1 MNTAQLNNSEKLLT
15 LKEASHKLNVPVE
28 TLLSWN
34 EHNILKPTIT
44 ADGAVGYT
52 ERQLEQFSATIQK
65 VIQHAHPTVTQ
76 HTAPVVQRTLP
87 VEKPAQLS
95 LPEDSSDEE
104 SIKQFSS
111 KSIISFAVILILLTL
126 IFTQDNQTASSS
138 SIEEKQPL
146 RNVLG
151 MHTSTFN
158 LSEKLLSGLP
168 IQLTHQPSEKELEKE
183 QAANAFRQKTIASIL
198 YASKPAVSEGSYKT
212 STSTAKQTPNY
223 RPNSTIAVNTNSY
236 AATALFQSSQD
247 EGSAIDEH
255 GNIRGNAEEETLAM
269 VVGNIDEQIKTNSL
283 KQSSTHATNQ
293 LLLIFLGMFAMF
305 FGIQKQLAFTH
316 RGGKKITHASPV
328 YIEPAAMIDEKVL
341 EVDQKTDGTVVLYV
355 NGSEYKISKPEMNS
369 ESDQFIEKLM
379 GLTQPNL
386 KEIEYDTALPSAIKF
401 ATPLSRLVTRLG
413 FVGIKRDLFF
423 PRTSKTSVL
432 FRRYLTKQD
441 LIDMNITLDHIR
453 NELDLL
459 S

>member
-1 MNTAQLNNSEKLLT
+1 MNTAQPNNSEKLLT
-15 LKEASHKLNVPVE
+15 LKEASDKLNVSVE

-44 ADGAVGYT
+44 ADGAVRYT

-65 VIQHAHPTVTQ
+65 VIQHANPSTMQT
-76 HTAPVVQRTLP
+76 TAPVLQP
-87 VEKPAQLS
+87 SIEKNIQPS
-95 LPEDSSDEE
+95 LPNNSTDEE
-104 SIKQFSS
+104 TIKQFSS
-111 KSIISFAVILILLTL
+111 KSIVSFAVILILLTL
-126 IFTQDNQTASSS
+126 IFTQDSHVTSPSAV
-138 SIEEKQPL
+138 EEKQPL
-146 RNVLG
+146 KNVLG

-158 LSEKLLSGLP
+158 LSGQLLSALP
-168 IQLTHQPSEKELEKE
+168 IQLTQQSSEKELEKE
-183 QAANAFRQKTIASIL
+183 QAANAFRQKTLASIL
-198 YASKPAVSEGSYKT
+198 YASKPAVNEGSYKT
-212 STSTAKQTPNY
+212 STSTAKQIPTY
-223 RPNSTIAVNTNSY
+223 RANSPAAVNANSY
-236 AATALFQSSQD
+236 AVTALFESSQD
-247 EGSAIDEH
+247 ERSAIDEH
-255 GNIRGNAEEETLAM
+255 GNIKGDAEEETLAM
-269 VVGNIDEQIKTNSL
+269 VVGNIDEQIKTDSL
-283 KQSSTHATNQ
+283 KQSSIHATNQ

-305 FGIQKQLAFTH
+305 FGIQKQFAFTH
-316 RGGKKITHASPV
+316 RGGKKITQAVPV
-328 YIEPAAMIDEKVL
+328 YIEPTTMIDEKIL
-341 EVDQKTDGTVVLYV
+341 EIDQKTDGTVVLYV

-441 LIDMNITLDHIR
+441 LLDMNITLDHIK